1 MRIYLFFSNK
11 KKNRKR
17 EEAMDE
23 DEARDIDLRRK
34 SPEKNRDLRNK
45 ISSTV
50 VKIKTE
56 KGEEDRRKKAV
67 NRTENRTPDEDRRIR
82 RREQQDAIHE
92 ARPRQRSERRPDR
105 IDQED
110 RRRLVFLNNKK
121 FHFVR
126 KNAPSNGECG
136 MLLQNWRT

>member
-1 MRIYLFFSNK
+1 
-11 KKNRKR
+11 
-17 EEAMDE
+17 MDE

-34 SPEKNRDLRNK
+34 SPENNRDLRGKISSK

-56 KGEEDRRKKAV
+56 KAEEDRRKK
-67 NRTENRTPDEDRRIR
+67 TDEDRRIR
-82 RREQQDAIHE
+82 RREQQQDAIHE

-110 RRRLVFLNNKK
+110 RRRLVCF
-121 FHFVR
+121 
-126 KNAPSNGECG
+126 
-136 MLLQNWRT
+136 